1 MIDSGPDICQSLVTL
16 QILRCNVASLV
27 GMAVLFVRPV
37 ASSRIIFFSYQG
49 RTANKGILEN
59 SACIAGRLYS
69 SLHCVAFSTS
79 PAGSLRCVIVA
90 LVHWFVNPL
99 LPQSF
104 HCYFN
109 PHLERLISISVMPT
123 FRFFRFFSFHPDSCV
138 SPFTGGQL
146 QPPQSSF
153 PFLTNSTR
161 PSRYGI
167 LLVRADSDV
176 TSREREP

>member
-123 FRFFRFFSFHPDSCV
+123 FRFFRFFSFHPRQLRIALHRRPTPASAVFISLPYKFHSTFSLRHFIGSC
-138 SPFTGGQL
+138 
-146 QPPQSSF
+146 
-153 PFLTNSTR
+153 R
-161 PSRYGI
+161 
-167 LLVRADSDV
+167 
-176 TSREREP
+176 